1 MLGQPRKPLQKGLF
15 YSSLAAIAVAP
26 SSVCLYE
33 RQLQVALTQ
42 VGCWNKFVRAYREQI
57 EIQFRRHD

>member
-33 RQLQVALTQ
+33 RHVPT
-42 VGCWNKFVRAYREQI
+42 GNKSRYNSDGMIRSDTHTGGV
-57 EIQFRRHD
+57 